1 MNNKEKAQFIDTQL
15 KEMGV
20 IITTLRAE
28 EIISPITYDSL
39 HEKAKAIGGH
49 LPSLL
54 DVVTEVWENGEKAS
68 RLLSTS
74 AQMQHYRSLDIADFT
89 IEIRK
94 RHQ

>member
-1 MNNKEKAQFIDTQL
+1 
-15 KEMGV
+15 MGV

-28 EIISPITYDSL
+28 EIISQLTFDSL
-39 HEKAKAIGGH
+39 HGKAKAIGGN